1 MQTEHPVDQWVS
13 DLGRHYDIA
22 DLRLNDQGIMA
33 LSIGDGLSV
42 HMQAIADTRTVVFY
56 ASVVQMNEPLR
67 PELLVSMLQ
76 ANRFWLE
83 TGGATLSLDD
93 RQPPR
98 AILAQPLRFQDL
110 DSPKLIEAFENFAG
124 ALQAMHEWLAR
135 ETQAT
140 GSGGEAAH
148 LMQLA

>member
-76 ANRFWLE
+76 ANRFWHE

-124 ALQAMHEWLAR
+124 ALQAMNEWLAR